1 MHFRCNLVTIHM
13 QLGKKVKTRSKLDV
27 TSQLD
32 QNNEILIKSKINRLI
47 ARSKMDQQIKTCM
60 HLDAMV
66 SE

>member
-1 MHFRCNLVTIHM
+1 MFFRCNLVAIHM

-47 ARSKMDQQIKTCM
+47 ARPKTDQQIKTCM

>member
-1 MHFRCNLVTIHM
+1 M

-47 ARSKMDQQIKTCM
+47 ARSKTDQQIKTCM